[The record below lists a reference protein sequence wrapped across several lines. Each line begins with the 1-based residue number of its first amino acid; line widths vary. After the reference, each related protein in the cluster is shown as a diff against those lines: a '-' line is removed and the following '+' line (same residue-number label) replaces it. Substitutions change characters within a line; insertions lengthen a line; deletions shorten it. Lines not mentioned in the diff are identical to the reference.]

1 MNSLRVDGTAEAAPV
16 DGHEDAV
23 FAKARSEN
31 FPVALRILPRHLR
44 ADLTTVYGYARLVDD
59 VGDLSPGDRLAELD
73 WIEAEF
79 DAALKGE
86 AGSAPII
93 RRAGELARRLGTGR
107 DPFVDLIEAN
117 RRDQRVFRYRTYGEL
132 VEYCSFSANP
142 VGRLVLAVF
151 GEKKAGF
158 VRLSDDVC
166 TGLQFIEHWQD
177 VAEDFRSG
185 RVYLPAED
193 RIRFGVDEETI
204 ERGAATPAFR
214 RLMAFECGRARLLLQ
229 SGDELA
235 AKLHGWA
242 RVAIAGFV
250 GGGLAQLD
258 AIEQRGFDVFSGLAK
273 ASRTSVARRA
283 FSVWFDATRRGS

>member
-1 MNSLRVDGTAEAAPV
+1 MNSLRVDGVAEAALV
-16 DGHEDAV
+16 DGREGAV

-31 FPVALRILPRHLR
+31 FPVALRILPRYLR
-44 ADLTTVYGYARLVDD
+44 DDLTTVYGYARLVDD
-59 VGDLSPGDRLAELD
+59 IGDLSSGDRLAELD
-73 WIEAEF
+73 WVEAAF
-79 DAALKGE
+79 DAAWKDD
-86 AGSAPII
+86 AGSQPIM

-107 DPFVDLIEAN
+107 EPFADLIEAN
-117 RRDQRVFRYRTYGEL
+117 RRDQRVFRYRTYDEL
-132 VEYCSFSANP
+132 VEYCSYSANP

-151 GEKKAGF
+151 GENNAGL

-166 TGLQFIEHWQD
+166 TGLQLVEHWQD

-193 RIRFGVDEETI
+193 RMRFVVDEETI
-204 ERGAATPAFR
+204 ERGIATPAFR

-242 RVAIAGFV
+242 RAAIAGFV
-250 GGGLAQLD
+250 GGGLAQLEE
-258 AIEQRGFDVFSGLAK
+258 IEQRGFDVFAGLAK
-273 ASRTSVARRA
+273 ASRASVARRA
-283 FSVWFDATRRGS
+283 ISVWIDATRRSW